1 LAQYLTPWAAIDG
14 QRIAAASAFGIA
26 GTNAHLIVSVPE
38 VA

>member
-1 LAQYLTPWAAIDG
+1 LVQTLTPWPAIAG
-14 QRIAAASAFGIA
+14 QRTAVASAFGIA